1 MFDYELEHLF
11 SYTAILNPPEVIGP
25 VPEGIRVNF
34 YVTSGEISGPKLYG
48 KLHPVGGDWLTLR
61 TDGVGILDVRATFE
75 TQDEALIYVTYTGV
89 GDLGE
94 DGYER
99 FLRGELRSTV
109 PLRGGPRFQTA
120 NPDYKW
126 LNRLQC
132 VGIGE
137 ANLESLEVSYDVYA
151 LR

>member
-1 MFDYELEHLF
+1 
-11 SYTAILNPPEVIGP
+11 VIGP
-25 VPEGIRVNF
+25 VPEGIRTNF
-34 YVTSGEISGPKLYG
+34 YVTSGEVTGPKIYG
-48 KLHPVGGDWLTLR
+48 KVLSEGGDWLILR

-75 TQDEALIYVTYTGV
+75 TQDEALIDVTYRGV

-99 FLRGELRSTV
+99 FLRGELPTIVS
-109 PLRGGPRFQTA
+109 LRVVPRFQTA
-120 NPDYKW
+120 NPDYQW

-137 ANLESLEVSYDVYA
+137 VNLESLEVTYDVYA
-151 LR
+151 LG